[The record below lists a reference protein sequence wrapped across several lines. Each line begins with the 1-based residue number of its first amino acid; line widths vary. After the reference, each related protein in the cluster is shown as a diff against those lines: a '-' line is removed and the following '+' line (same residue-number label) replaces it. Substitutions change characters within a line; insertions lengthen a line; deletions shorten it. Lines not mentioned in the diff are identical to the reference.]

1 MIKPV
6 GSDELKPLFVYDPE
20 EHHKLSHE
28 AESLPSVVIS
38 SQGPRVS
45 SMMGAGYFSPAG
57 FMNVADAM
65 GAAEKMTLS
74 DGSSSCSVL
83 CLLENTDA
91 IGDAKRIALRDPNV
105 EGNPVLAVMDI
116 EAIEEVSDEQM
127 AVMTDKVYRTTD
139 MDHIGVKTFNSQGR
153 VAVSGPIQVLNFS
166 YFQADFPDTFR
177 TAVEIRN
184 EIKEHGWSKVVAFQT
199 RNPMHRA
206 HEELCRMPMESL
218 DADGVVVHM
227 LLGKLKKGDI
237 PAPVRDAAIRTM
249 AEVYFPPN
257 TVMVT
262 GYGFDM
268 LYAGP
273 REAVLHAYFRQNMG
287 ATHFIIGREPPAWVT
302 TTVPSTPR
310 PSSMTKCQRAPW
322 RSRSSCRPHGLLQE
336 AEQDCDDA
344 RRAGSHQGRLRTALR
359 HQGREM
365 LGQGIAPPPEFSRPE
380 VAKILMDLL
389 PVHQQLILI
398 WFSGKTRPGV
408 GRWRVFLCAAGALWP
423 EAVAVANMEKRSST
437 G

>member
-38 SQGPRVS
+38 SQAAGNAV
-45 SMMGAGYFSPAG
+45 MMGAGYFSPLQG

-74 DGSSSCSVL
+74 DGSFFPVPVL

-206 HEELCRMPMESL
+206 HEELCRMAMESL

-287 ATHFIIGREPPAWVT
+287 ATHFIIGRDHAGVGDYYGAFDAQTIFDDE
-302 TTVPSTPR
+302 VPEGAMEIEIFRADHTAYSKKLNKIVMMRDVPDH
-310 PSSMTKCQRAPW
+310 TKEDFV
-322 RSRSSCRPHGLLQE
+322 LLS
-336 AEQDCDDA
+336 
-344 RRAGSHQGRLRTALR
+344 GTKV
-359 HQGREM
+359 REM

-380 VAKILMDLL
+380 VAKILMDYY
-389 PVHQQLILI
+389 QSIN
-398 WFSGKTRPGV
+398 S
-408 GRWRVFLCAAGALWP
+408 
-423 EAVAVANMEKRSST
+423 
-437 G
+437 